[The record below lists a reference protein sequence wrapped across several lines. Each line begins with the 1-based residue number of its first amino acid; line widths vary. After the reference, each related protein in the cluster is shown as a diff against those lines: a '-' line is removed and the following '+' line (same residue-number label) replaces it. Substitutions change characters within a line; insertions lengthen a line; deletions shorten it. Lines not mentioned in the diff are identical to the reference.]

1 MPVLR
6 DTWTETKSDAWIGLL
21 ETHKLLTRALEAEL
35 EARHGLSLSSAET
48 LGRLAA
54 AGDRRLG
61 LSALA
66 AATGLSLSR
75 MSRIVD
81 YLEQRG
87 LVERRPAPGDARAV
101 EAHLTDAGLALARA
115 ADATH
120 AAEIQRRF
128 FDHLSP
134 DELSALAAV
143 FGRLAPRA
151 AAACTP
157 R

>member
-1 MPVLR
+1 MRAPPR
-6 DTWTETKSDAWIGLL
+6 HPTETKSDAWIGLL

-101 EAHLTDAGLALARA
+101 EAHLSDAGLALARA

-120 AAEIQRRF
+120 AAGIQRRF

>member
-1 MPVLR
+1 MTVAR
-6 DTWTETKSDAWIGLL
+6 EHWTKTKSDAWIGLL
-21 ETHKLLTRALEAEL
+21 ETHKLLTRALESEL
-35 EARHGLSLSSAET
+35 EARHGLSLSSAEA

-54 AGDRRLG
+54 APGRNLG

-81 YLEQRG
+81 FLEQRG
-87 LVERRPAPGDARAV
+87 LVERRPAAGDARAV

-115 ADATH
+115 ADTTH
-120 AAEIQRRF
+120 AEWIQQRF
-128 FDHLSP
+128 FDHLSA